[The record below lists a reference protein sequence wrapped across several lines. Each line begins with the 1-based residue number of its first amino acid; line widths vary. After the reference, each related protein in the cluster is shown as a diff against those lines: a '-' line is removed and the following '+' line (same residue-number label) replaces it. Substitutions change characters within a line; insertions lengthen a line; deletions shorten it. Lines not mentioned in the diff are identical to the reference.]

1 MSEKATTKKQRV
13 IYYSMV
19 AVMLLLIGIVT
30 VIAISQNKVSDSLD
44 GTSGSE
50 QLSGND
56 GGEQIP
62 DPKPDDGNDKKPD
75 EKPDNKEDEKPV
87 VEVISFI
94 MPVKG
99 GSVIKEF
106 TENSVVF
113 SSTLGV
119 YTGHLG
125 MDFTG
130 AENANVIAAYK
141 GTIKEITT
149 NYLTGTTIKV
159 DHGGGLFTIYNS
171 VEPLESLKVGQSV
184 NQGDVLG
191 TISTNNK
198 REKNDGAHLHFEVIE
213 NEKTISPLKYLT
225 VEEK

>member
-1 MSEKATTKKQRV
+1 MSEKATSKKQRV
-13 IYYSMV
+13 IYYSIV

-30 VIAISQNKVSDSLD
+30 VIAISQNKVNDSLD
-44 GTSGSE
+44 DA
-50 QLSGND
+50 SGNGQVSGTTND
-56 GGEQIP
+56 DKKPEP
-62 DPKPDDGNDKKPD
+62 APDDGNDKKPD
-75 EKPDNKEDEKPV
+75 DKPDNKEEDKPV

-106 TENSVVF
+106 TENSVVY

-130 AENANVIAAYK
+130 VENANVVAAYK

-159 DHGGGLFTIYNS
+159 DHGSGLFTIYNS
-171 VEPLESLKVGQSV
+171 VEPLEGLKVGQSV
-184 NQGDVLG
+184 SQGDVLG

-213 NEKTISPLKYLT
+213 NGKTISPLKYLT